1 MMFGL
6 YRAAATVAGPLIE
19 RYLAKRLARGKESAG
34 RLDERRGIASRP
46 RPDGPLV
53 WMHGAS
59 VGEAVALLP
68 LIERLHADRPEL
80 TLLITT
86 GTVTSAQVMERR
98 LPEGVIHQF
107 VPVDR
112 PLWVRRFLDHWRP
125 DTAIWIESDLWPN
138 LVLETRA
145 RGVPMALV
153 DARMSASSYR
163 GWRRMGF
170 LAHPLFAAFSLIL
183 TGGEDQAARFRKLG
197 GRSVRIAPSLK
208 AAGAPPPVDED
219 AARSLVEGIG
229 DRPVW
234 FAANTHPGEDQVVLD
249 AHRALTAAY
258 PTLLTIIAPRHPDRA
273 PEIADRAARAHL
285 KLESLSDQ
293 ARPSDETAILL
304 IDGFGHMG
312 TVYAATARTGG
323 VVFLAGSLA
332 PVGGHNPLEAAH
344 AGCALVF
351 GPLMPNNRE
360 SADAL
365 IAADAA
371 TIVTD
376 GAELSAR
383 VAALLSDR
391 NGTRAMGARGRAV
404 AETKRAG
411 LETILAE
418 LDPLLPSRSTPGTTG
433 GEKGPGG

>member
-1 MMFGL
+1 MFSL

-19 RYLAKRLARGKESAG
+19 RYLAKRLARGKESAA

-68 LIERLHADRPEL
+68 LIARLSVDRPDI

-86 GTVTSAQVMERR
+86 GTVTSAEVMARR
-98 LPEGVIHQF
+98 LPDGVIHQF

-138 LVLETRA
+138 LVLETRS

-163 GWRRMGF
+163 GWRRTGF
-170 LAHPLFAAFSLIL
+170 LAHPLFKAFSLIL
-183 TGGEDQAARFRKLG
+183 TGAEDQAARFRKLG
-197 GRSVRIAPSLK
+197 GTSVQIAPSLK
-208 AAGAPPPVDED
+208 AAGAPAPVDEA
-219 AARSLVEGIG
+219 AARALVEGIG

-249 AHRALTAAY
+249 AHRALTAAH
-258 PTLLTIIAPRHPDRA
+258 PRLLTIIAPRHPDRA
-273 PEIADRAARAHL
+273 EEIADRAARLHVR
-285 KLESLSDQ
+285 LETLSDQ
-293 ARPSDETAILL
+293 PRPAADTAILL
-304 IDGFGHMG
+304 VDGFGHMG
-312 TVYAATARTGG
+312 TVYAATAEAGG

-344 AGCALVF
+344 AGCALIL

-365 IAADAA
+365 IAVDAA
-371 TIVTD
+371 TTVAD
-376 GAELSAR
+376 GAELPKR
-383 VAALLSDR
+383 VATLFADR
-391 NGTRAMGARGRAV
+391 NGTRAMGERGRAV

-411 LETILAE
+411 LETVLTE
-418 LDPLLPSRSTPGTTG
+418 LTPLLPHPRASQTERPG
-433 GEKGPGG
+433 E